1 MSSNNN
7 KCLNNTCSW
16 GPWMPHSYPM
26 APPIRLYFRISKNG
40 KLRQYQTRYRNED
53 NKEEIW
59 DREFIPFPNDDHFR
73 DFEHESIADFQNQI
87 IH

>member
-1 MSSNNN
+1 MSSNCSNCN
-7 KCLNNTCSW
+7 CSW

-26 APPIRLYFRISKNG
+26 APPVRLYFRISKNG
-40 KLRQYQTRYRNED
+40 KCRQYQTRYRNEN

-59 DREFIPFPNDDHFR
+59 EREFIPFPNDNYLR

-87 IH
+87 IR